1 MTGAERIFTWCFRRG
16 TRLRGQL
23 LFLSLLTSSIPV
35 ASQTPLSVPHS
46 PGKLLTQYS
55 LDVWSSDQGLPQNSV
70 NAILQTHDG
79 YLWFGTQEGFV
90 KFDGVR
96 FTVNDRHTLPE
107 LKSNYIWSLC
117 EDSRH
122 NLWVGTNGGGVTRI
136 GGSDRMTL
144 TTANGLSSDF
154 VQVVYEDSHE
164 VMWFGTTGGLCRFDG
179 TNFAS
184 FRRDRDSLR
193 NGVGAILEDHLGR
206 RWAVV
211 GNRLCLFGDSGFVPS
226 RIASTLPDTNVS
238 TVAQDSV
245 GNLWVGCLESGGAWR
260 FRNGTW
266 MHFGTRE
273 GFTQSFV
280 LSIFLDND
288 GCLWFGTAGDGLY
301 KYVGQKFSH
310 LGVREGLSDS
320 FVRSLYED
328 AEGSLWIGTYKGG
341 VNRLKDRAF
350 TPYTHTEGLSNDFV
364 LSVWGDKKNHMW
376 IGTYGGGLNEIC
388 SNTITS
394 FSAKEGL
401 PSDIVTSLCG
411 DDESSIWIGTFGK
424 GVIVFKNGRFTTLR
438 RSASRR
444 SAFVISLYYDSHN
457 RMWVGTDGAGVER
470 YEKKAAASFTM
481 RDGLSHDV
489 ITSICEDRSGGIW
502 LGTPYGLN
510 RIFNGKVTSY
520 HVKDG
525 LSSEFV
531 LSLYS
536 DSDDVLWIGTDG
548 GGLNRFK
555 EGRFTS
561 YATAQGMFDDVAFT
575 ILEDDA
581 GYLWMSSNKGIYR
594 VRKDRLNHFSEGD
607 AVVLSCDVY
616 GKSDGMRTSECNGRR
631 QPSGW
636 KGADG
641 SLWFATIA
649 GVVAVDPHNL
659 KINSVVP
666 PIVIERV
673 SADDRQIP
681 PQVLKE
687 IGPGVDRLE
696 IRYTGLSFVTPG
708 RMNFRYKLEGYDNDW
723 VNARSRRT
731 AYYTH
736 LSPGDYR
743 FSVVGGNIDG
753 VWNTKGASIEFAVK
767 PFFYQTYLFYFFCLI
782 VVGTAVA
789 GGFIH
794 RVAHI
799 RRNAAALSHLV
810 DERTRNLREEQ
821 KRAEQALADLA
832 TSEER
837 YKLLVENANDLI
849 YRTDETGRFTFFNQR
864 AIQYSGYSAKELM
877 GKSFNDFV
885 DPVHKK
891 RVQFFYAR
899 QIVQKIPS
907 TYLEFPAIDRAGK
920 KYWMG
925 QHVQLVFKGQNI
937 IGAQAVARDISKR
950 KSAEDALEE
959 SRRFIQRVAD
969 ATPTILYILDLVGYN
984 VIYVNDALTTILGYT
999 HEQIQRFGPRL
1010 VETILHPDDLAN
1022 FPSILS
1028 AIEHARDSDIVEL
1041 EIRLRRADGEFCWV
1055 YCRTT
1060 VFTRSPDGKPRQ
1072 ILGSALDIT
1081 LRKEQEE
1088 ALRQSEDRYRRI
1100 FEESNDVVFISTID
1114 GRFLNINPA
1123 GLELFGYAPK
1133 EAMLSL
1139 DIAKDFYVRP
1149 EDWEHYKKEITRH
1162 GFVKE
1167 FESRVKRSDK
1177 NILTVIETSNVVRD
1191 ENGRIL
1197 LIRGIMR
1204 DVTERRRLEEQ
1215 LIQAQKM
1222 ESVGTLAGGV
1232 AHDFNNILALILT
1245 SAELLKAQ
1253 VKDNS
1258 ALLRV
1263 ADVIS
1268 SSAHRGAN
1276 IARQLLLF
1284 ARSEKG
1290 EQKAVSLSE
1299 VVMELRQLLEHS
1311 IPDTIFLRT
1320 ETLERGDVIL
1330 GNSGHL
1336 HQVVMNLALNARDA
1350 MPDGGTLTISVAT
1363 TSYETVR
1370 SYFGGFVPPI
1380 SYVVLLVSDTGHGMD
1395 EVTKQRLFDPFF
1407 TTKERGKGTGLGMA
1421 IVHGIVKSYHG
1432 YIRVESA
1439 PGKGATFVL
1448 YFPAIT
1454 HRDRLEE
1461 ASA

>member
-1 MTGAERIFTWCFRRG
+1 MIGVDRSIPRCLKRG
-16 TRLRGQL
+16 KRLRKQF
-23 LFLSLLTSSIPV
+23 LFFLLLTLSIPV
-35 ASQTPLSVPHS
+35 DGQTPISLPHN
-46 PGKLLTQYS
+46 PRKLLTQYS
-55 LDVWSSDQGLPQNSV
+55 LDVWSADQGLPQNSV

-107 LKSNYIWSLC
+107 LRSNYIWSLC

-122 NLWVGTNGGGVTRI
+122 NLWVGTNGGGVTRLS
-136 GGSDRMTL
+136 GNDRMAL
-144 TTANGLSSDF
+144 TTANGLASNF
-154 VQVVYEDSHE
+154 VQVVYEDSHG
-164 VMWFGTTGGLCRFDG
+164 VMWFGTAGGLCRLDG
-179 TNFAS
+179 MNFTS
-184 FRRDRDSLR
+184 FQRDPDTLR
-193 NGVGAILEDHLGR
+193 NGVSAILDDRLGR
-206 RWAVV
+206 HWAVV
-211 GNRLCLFGDSGFVPS
+211 GNRLCLFGDSGFAPS
-226 RIASTLPDTNVS
+226 QIAAALPDTNVS
-238 TVAQDSV
+238 TVTQDSL
-245 GNLWVGCLESGGAWR
+245 GNLWVGSLERGGAWCL
-260 FRNGTW
+260 NGGTW
-266 MHFGTRE
+266 KHFGLRE
-273 GFTQSFV
+273 GFTRGAV

-320 FVRSLYED
+320 FVRSLCED
-328 AEGSLWIGTYKGG
+328 AEGSLWIGTYRGG
-341 VNRLKDRAF
+341 VNRLKDGAF
-350 TPYTHTEGLSNDFV
+350 NSYTHTEGLSNDFV
-364 LSVWGDKKNHMW
+364 LSVWGDKKNNMW
-376 IGTYGGGLNEIC
+376 IGTYGGGLNEIRD
-388 SNTITS
+388 NTITS
-394 FSAKEGL
+394 YGTKGGL
-401 PSDIVTSLCG
+401 PSDIITSLCG
-411 DDESSIWIGTFGK
+411 DNESSIWIGTFGK
-424 GVIVFKNGRFTTLR
+424 GVVVFKGGRFTTLR
-438 RSASRR
+438 RPAKGRNS
-444 SAFVISLYYDSHN
+444 FVISLYYDRKN
-457 RMWVGTDGAGVER
+457 RMWVGTDGAGVELHD
-470 YEKKAAASFTM
+470 KKKTTSFTSK
-481 RDGLSHDV
+481 DGLSHDV

-520 HVKDG
+520 HMKDG
-525 LSSEFV
+525 LSNEFI

-536 DSDDVLWIGTDG
+536 DNDDVLWIGTDG

-561 YATAQGMFDDVAFT
+561 FATSQGMFDDVAFT

-594 VRKDRLNHFSEGD
+594 VRKDQLNHFSEGD
-607 AVVLSCDVY
+607 AGVLSCVVY
-616 GKSDGMRTSECNGRR
+616 GKSDGMRTNECNGRR

-649 GVVAVDPHNL
+649 GVVVVDPHNL
-659 KINSVVP
+659 KSPSVVP
-666 PIVIERV
+666 PIIVERV
-673 SADDRQIP
+673 TANDRQIT

-696 IRYTGLSFVTPG
+696 IRYTGLSFVTPR
-708 RMNFRYKLEGYDNDW
+708 RMNFRYKLDGYDNDW
-723 VNARSRRT
+723 VNAQSRRT

-736 LSPGDYR
+736 LSPGHYR
-743 FSVVGGNIDG
+743 FNVVGGNIDG
-753 VWNTKGASIEFAVK
+753 VWNTKGASIEFTVR
-767 PFFYQTYLFYFFCLI
+767 PFFYQTYLFYFFCA
-782 VVGTAVA
+782 VVLGSAVA
-789 GGFIH
+789 GGFMY

-799 RRNAAALSHLV
+799 RRSAVALTHLV
-810 DERTRNLREEQ
+810 DERTRNLRDEQ
-821 KRAEQALADLA
+821 RRTEQALADLA
-832 TSEER
+832 GSEER

-864 AIQYSGYSAKELM
+864 AIQYSGYSAEELM

-885 DPVHKK
+885 DPAHKK

-907 TYLEFPAIDRAGK
+907 TYLEFRAVDRAGK

-925 QHVQLVFKGQNI
+925 QHVQLVFKGQTI
-937 IGAQAVARDISKR
+937 VGAQAVARDISKR
-950 KSAEDALEE
+950 KSAEEALEE

-969 ATPTILYILDLVGYN
+969 ATPTILYIVDLVGYD
-984 VIYVNDALTTILGYT
+984 VVYVNNALTTILGYT
-999 HEQIQRFGPRL
+999 PDEIRRFGPRL
-1010 VETILHPDDLAN
+1010 IETILHPDDLAS
-1022 FPSILS
+1022 FQSILS
-1028 AIEHARDSDIVEL
+1028 AIERARDTDIVEAEL
-1041 EIRLRRADGEFCWV
+1041 RLRRADGELCWV

-1060 VFTRSPDGKPRQ
+1060 VFTRSPEGRPRQ

-1081 LRKEQEE
+1081 LRKEQEK
-1088 ALRQSEDRYRRI
+1088 ALRQSEDRYRTI

-1123 GLELFGYAPK
+1123 GLELFGYASK
-1133 EAMLSL
+1133 EAMLSI
-1139 DIAKDFYVRP
+1139 DIGKDFYVRQ
-1149 EDWEHYKKEITRH
+1149 EDWEHYKREITRH

-1167 FESRVKRSDK
+1167 FESQVKRSDK

-1191 ENGRIL
+1191 ERGRIL

-1204 DVTERRRLEEQ
+1204 DVTDRRRLEEQ

-1253 VKDNS
+1253 VKDNP

-1299 VVMELRQLLEHS
+1299 VVIELRQLLEHS
-1311 IPDTIFLRT
+1311 IPDTISLRT
-1320 ETLERGDVIL
+1320 ETLEGGDVIL

-1350 MPDGGTLTISVAT
+1350 MPDGGTLTIRVET
-1363 TSYETVR
+1363 TSHETVR
-1370 SYFGGFVPPI
+1370 RFFGGHVPPV
-1380 SYVVLLVSDTGHGMD
+1380 SYVVLSVSDTGHGMD

-1432 YIRVESA
+1432 YVRVESA

-1448 YFPAIT
+1448 YLPGIS
-1454 HRDRLEE
+1454 HREQFEE